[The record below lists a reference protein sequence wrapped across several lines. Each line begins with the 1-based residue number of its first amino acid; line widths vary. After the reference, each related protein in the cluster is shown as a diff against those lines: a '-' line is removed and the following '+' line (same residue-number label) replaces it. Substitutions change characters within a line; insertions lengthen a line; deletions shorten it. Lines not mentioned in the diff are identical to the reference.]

1 MKGTNGMMIGTVA
14 REAGVNLDTIR
25 YYERRGLLPEPP
37 RRPSGYRVF
46 DDDTVRRVRFIKRAQ
61 ELGFTLN
68 EIRDLMDLRLTP
80 EASCCDVRDK
90 AAAKIASIAAKIQQ
104 LRSMRAA
111 LKGLMAA
118 CSGRGSVEECPIL
131 ASLADEP

>member
-1 MKGTNGMMIGTVA
+1 MSGMKIGEAA
-14 REAGVNLDTIR
+14 RQAGVKLDTIR
-25 YYERRGLLPEPP
+25 YYERRGLLPDPP

-46 DDDTVRRVRFIKRAQ
+46 GEDTVRRVRFIKRAQ

-68 EIRDLMDLRLTP
+68 EIRDLMDLRLAP
-80 EASCCDVRDK
+80 EASSCDVRDK
-90 AAAKIASIAAKIQQ
+90 AAAKIASLDAKIQQ
-104 LRSMRAA
+104 LRSMREA

>member
-1 MKGTNGMMIGTVA
+1 MSGMKIGEAA
-14 REAGVNLDTIR
+14 REAGVNLDTLR

-46 DDDTVRRVRFIKRAQ
+46 DDGTVRRVRFIKRAQ

-68 EIRDLMDLRLTP
+68 EIRDLMELRLAP
-80 EASCCDVRDK
+80 EASCRDVRDK

-104 LRSMRAA
+104 LRSMREA
-111 LKGLMAA
+111 LEGLTAA

>member
-1 MKGTNGMMIGTVA
+1 MSGMKIGEAA

-68 EIRDLMDLRLTP
+68 EIRDLMDLRLAP

-90 AAAKIASIAAKIQQ
+90 ATGKLESIDAKIQQ
-104 LRSMRAA
+104 LRSMRKA
-111 LKGLMAA
+111 LEGLIMA